1 MTTSWPC
8 WHEGLQMHDS
18 ISELEDFQWQRRRGR
33 FFAWLGIAMFIGG
46 VIWFLFV
53 PQIELIG
60 LGIAFSLLGLA
71 VSLLGNVSIPHEE
84 DFAMRYDM
92 THILD
97 IDDEEERLVAYRK
110 HLTEWVASGIETV
123 NPVRSR
129 GDDPAGPDWGKTDF
143 TMGQKPVR
151 RDAVV
156 EEGKYAGL
164 EGDLSD
170 GEKMVEAANVQYA
183 DMAQKRWEEAE
194 ANDPDLVEYGVE
206 NLGDLVRTDY
216 FDKNAEE
223 GAFSKVAS
231 PEEDSQ

>member
-1 MTTSWPC
+1 
-8 WHEGLQMHDS
+8 MHDS

-33 FFAWLGIAMFIGG
+33 FFAWMGIFMFFCG

-71 VSLLGNVSIPHEE
+71 VSILGKASIPHEE

-92 THILD
+92 SHILD
-97 IDDEEERLVAYRK
+97 IDDEEERLVAYRE

-123 NPVRSR
+123 NPVRTR
-129 GDDPAGPDWGKTDF
+129 GDDPSGPDWGKTDF
-143 TMGQKPVR
+143 KMGQAPVR

-156 EEGKYAGL
+156 EGEKYEGL
-164 EGDLSD
+164 EGELSD
-170 GEKMVEAANVQYA
+170 GEKMVEAANIEYA
-183 DMAQKRWEEAE
+183 EMAQKRWETAE

-206 NLGDLVRTDY
+206 KLGDLVRTDY
-216 FDKNAEE
+216 FDKNAEDD
-223 GAFSKVAS
+223 AFSKVAS

>member
-1 MTTSWPC
+1 
-8 WHEGLQMHDS
+8 MHDS
-18 ISELEDFQWQRRRGR
+18 ISELEGFQWQRRRGR

-60 LGIAFSLLGLA
+60 LGIVFSLLGLA
-71 VSLLGNVSIPHEE
+71 VSLLGKVSIPHED

-97 IDDEEERLVAYRK
+97 LDDEEERLVAYRK

-123 NPVRSR
+123 NPVRTR

-143 TMGQKPVR
+143 KMGQEPVR

-156 EEGKYAGL
+156 EEEKYVGL

-194 ANDPDLVEYGVE
+194 ANDSDLVEHGVKK
-206 NLGDLVRTDY
+206 LGDLVRTDY

-223 GAFSKVAS
+223 GAFAKVAS
-231 PEEDSQ
+231 PEEDPQ

>member
-1 MTTSWPC
+1 
-8 WHEGLQMHDS
+8 
-18 ISELEDFQWQRRRGR
+18 
-33 FFAWLGIAMFIGG
+33 MFIGG